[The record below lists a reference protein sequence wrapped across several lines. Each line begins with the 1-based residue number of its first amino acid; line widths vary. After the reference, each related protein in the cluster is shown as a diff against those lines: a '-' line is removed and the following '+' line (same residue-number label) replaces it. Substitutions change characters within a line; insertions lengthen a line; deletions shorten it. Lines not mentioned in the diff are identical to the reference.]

1 MFVVTEAEAAA
12 TRAVFALGGEV
23 SAAVGLRRLFSLITD
38 ITEAR
43 ECARTI
49 AVWRSMPAKPRLVRR
64 LRLPVGGSGYRR
76 SASCSTCRRDG
87 DAR

>member
-12 TRAVFALGGEV
+12 TRAAFAQEGELL
-23 SAAVGLRRLFSLITD
+23 AAVESRRLFPLMITD

-49 AVWRSMPAKPRLVRR
+49 AVWKLMPAKPRLARR
-64 LRLPVGGSGYRR
+64 LRPPVG
-76 SASCSTCRRDG
+76 
-87 DAR
+87 